1 MIINKEIHLA
11 PEAGAM
17 IEGHKNPQG
26 IVPISGANRVDN
38 EYQANPESETQV
50 AAEPIAG
57 DAELKG
63 DEKVNPV
70 VETSEGAPSTKLP
83 STSQRPREESRACD
97 DASTCQVCNQ
107 PEPSATKNS
116 KMLCG
121 IIVLVAL
128 VDVGTRCLRTKM
140 TKGNNNFINH
150 VEGNSVPTQK
160 TLKNETYFKQ
170 HSSR

>member
-1 MIINKEIHLA
+1 MKEKFKKQA
-11 PEAGAM
+11 PVAGAM
-17 IEGHKNPQG
+17 IEGHEIPQG
-26 IVPISGANRVDN
+26 VAPVTGANRVDN

-50 AAEPIAG
+50 AAEPIDG

-63 DEKVNPV
+63 DEKVNSV

-97 DASTCQVCNQ
+97 DASTCQVSNQ

-128 VDVGTRCLRTKM
+128 VDFGTRFLRTKM
-140 TKGNNNFINH
+140 TKRNNNFINH
-150 VEGNSVPTQK
+150 VEGNSVPTQNP
-160 TLKNETYFKQ
+160 LNNETYFKQ
-170 HSSR
+170 HSGR